1 MSFED
6 VASFY
11 DLLTS
16 GYDFHVCFLVGDPD
30 QCLIVWRC
38 YLLTLLGVRI
48 KMIEQIV
55 DNLD

>member
-6 VASFY
+6 IASFY

-30 QCLIVWRC
+30 QC
-38 YLLTLLGVRI
+38 YQLTLLGVSI
-48 KMIEQIV
+48 KMIEEIV